1 MGGDHGR
8 HLGAVLLEAH
18 AAGDPDDAAV
28 EGSHAGAPLVGDG
41 PRQAAAGRPTMQA
54 MEPAPASASASP
66 HPAPAPAPVVDLA
79 GLPFSPAAERNAP
92 HILAALAGW
101 LPARARVLEV
111 ASGTGQ
117 HAAHFVQA
125 RPGWTWQPT
134 EAEAQ
139 ALHALAARCAGL
151 PQVLPPLQ
159 LDVLAP
165 AWPVADAG
173 FDAVYVANLLHIA
186 PWPVTPA
193 FFAGAAAA
201 LAPGGTVAVY
211 GPFIVDGAPL
221 APSNAAFDA
230 DLRSRHA
237 AWGLRRLADVADAAA
252 QAGLL
257 LDERLALPANNLLLR
272 LRRAAA

>member
-1 MGGDHGR
+1 MK
-8 HLGAVLLEAH
+8 
-18 AAGDPDDAAV
+18 
-28 EGSHAGAPLVGDG
+28 
-41 PRQAAAGRPTMQA
+41 
-54 MEPAPASASASP
+54 PAPASPPS
-66 HPAPAPAPVVDLA
+66 APAIDLA
-79 GLPFSPAAERNAP
+79 TLPFSPAAERNAP

-101 LPARARVLEV
+101 LPPSARVLEV

-139 ALHALAARCAGL
+139 ALPALAARCAGL
-151 PQVLPPLQ
+151 PQVLPPVQ

-173 FDAVYVANLLHIA
+173 FDAVYCANLLHIA

-201 LAPGGTVAVY
+201 LAPGGLVAVY
-211 GPFIVDGAPL
+211 GPFVVDGEPL

-230 DLRSRHA
+230 DLRARHP
-237 AWGLRRLADVADAAA
+237 AWGLRRLADVVGAAA
-252 QAGLL
+252 RAQLV

-272 LRRAAA
+272 WRRAAA